1 MSTTRASLTRYAW
14 LSIAAATVIICLK
27 AAAYWVTN
35 SVGLLSDA
43 LESVINLVAAVV
55 ALIVLTVAARP
66 ADEDHPYG
74 HDKAEYFSSGVEGG
88 MILLTAIGI
97 AGAAIERMLNPRP
110 VEHLA
115 LGVSIS
121 VVASL
126 INFGV
131 ARVLMT
137 AGREHESITL
147 EADAHHLMTDVWTSI
162 GVVIGIAA
170 IAVTGWGL
178 LDPIVALL
186 VAANITWTGVH
197 LVRRSILGLMDTALP
212 EDELDVIRE
221 ALEPH
226 RAQGI
231 QYHALRTRRAGPRRF
246 VSLHLL
252 VPGAWTVQQ
261 GHDLVERIEAQIRE
275 QLPNTTITVHLEPLE
290 DPRSWDDTVL
300 DPVRTDAGK
309 RTA

>member
-1 MSTTRASLTRYAW
+1 VSTARASLTRFAW
-14 LSIAAATVIICLK
+14 LSIAAATLIICLK

-88 MILLTAIGI
+88 MILLTAVGI
-97 AGAAIERMLNPRP
+97 AFAAVERMLNPRP
-110 VEHLA
+110 VEQLA

-126 INFGV
+126 INFAV
-131 ARVLMT
+131 ARVLLK
-137 AGREHESITL
+137 AGREHDSITL

-170 IAVTGWGL
+170 IALTGWQM
-178 LDPIVALL
+178 LDPIVALFI
-186 VAANITWTGVH
+186 AANITWTGIH

-212 EDELDVIRE
+212 EAELDVIRA
-221 ALEPH
+221 ALDAH
-226 RAQGI
+226 SAAGI
-231 QYHALRTRRAGPRRF
+231 HYHALRTRRAGPRRF
-246 VSLHLL
+246 VSMHLL
-252 VPGAWTVQQ
+252 VPGAWTVQR
-261 GHDLVERIEAQIRE
+261 GHDLVEHVEAEIHKH
-275 QLPNTTITVHLEPLE
+275 LPNTTITVHLEPLE
-290 DPRSWDDTVL
+290 DPRSWDDAVL
-300 DPVRTDAGK
+300 NPVQSADK
-309 RTA
+309 RPA